1 MELTRRTIAKV
12 LAVVFVFNLV
22 VMGAGAFYSAQQVPP
37 IPQEVVGPDGDVI
50 VTDTQVRDGKIAFQ
64 KNGLMNHGSILG
76 NGAYFGPDY
85 TADTLDLKVEYM
97 REYYAE
103 ERYGESYGSLDG
115 PDQSAVDRMVRDDLG
130 GTITEGQETIEYS
143 TAEAYA
149 HEQVTE
155 TYVDRYH
162 GGDLDR
168 GVPAEFIG
176 SEEEAREFADFAL
189 WTAWISH
196 TDRPGSDHSFT
207 NDWPYNPDAGNVP
220 TGATM
225 IWSVI
230 SMVLLVGAVGIGVWL
245 YKSVTLP
252 EPEVT
257 GIEIPPPDEINLSPS
272 QRAAT
277 RFIPLAGALF
287 AVQVLLGGLLAHYY
301 VERHAFFGVEEVFG
315 VGIVEAF
322 PFALAKTFHLDL
334 GILWIA
340 SLWLG
345 AGLFLPPLLTGHEPD
360 RQRTYV
366 HVLLGALI
374 VAAVGGLSGVW
385 LGAQGYIDGDLWW
398 IIGNEGLEYL
408 EVGRLWQVGLL
419 VGFVLWTGL
428 VWRGFKPLLDRESP
442 YGLAHMIIYAG
453 GSIGL
458 LFTAGFFYTPET
470 NIVMTE
476 FWRWWVVHM
485 WVEGAFEFFI
495 VAIVGLTLVSMGLLR
510 KRSAEKAVAFQALFV
525 MGSGVIGASHHYWW
539 VGQPDV
545 WLPLG
550 TVFSTLEL
558 IPLILIL
565 FEAMGQYRALATS
578 GESFPYTLPFMFIIA
593 SGFWNFLG
601 AGVLGFFINL
611 PLINYYEHGT
621 YLTVGHAHA
630 AMFGAFGFLALGMA
644 TYMLRIA
651 TRPADWTE
659 RHLRWAFWLWNV
671 GLAVMVFVSVLPVG
685 FLQLEVAFTEG
696 YAAARSLA
704 FYNRD
709 LVQALFW
716 ARLPGDTLII
726 LGTFVFLYDMVKKRF
741 TLRPVS
747 RPTTGSGT
755 IPERM
760 IDEDEEPAAL
770 DDD

>member
-1 MELTRRTIAKV
+1 
-12 LAVVFVFNLV
+12 
-22 VMGAGAFYSAQQVPP
+22 
-37 IPQEVVGPDGDVI
+37 
-50 VTDTQVRDGKIAFQ
+50 
-64 KNGLMNHGSILG
+64 
-76 NGAYFGPDY
+76 
-85 TADTLDLKVEYM
+85 
-97 REYYAE
+97 
-103 ERYGESYGSLDG
+103 
-115 PDQSAVDRMVRDDLG
+115 
-130 GTITEGQETIEYS
+130 
-143 TAEAYA
+143 
-149 HEQVTE
+149 
-155 TYVDRYH
+155 
-162 GGDLDR
+162 
-168 GVPAEFIG
+168 
-176 SEEEAREFADFAL
+176 
-189 WTAWISH
+189 
-196 TDRPGSDHSFT
+196 
-207 NDWPYNPDAGNVP
+207 
-220 TGATM
+220 M

-230 SMVLLVGAVGIGVWL
+230 SMVLLVGAVGIGVFL
-245 YKSVTLP
+245 YKSVELP
-252 EPEVT
+252 EPTTE
-257 GIEIPPPDEINLSPS
+257 GIEIPPPDEINLTPS

-277 RFIPLAGALF
+277 RFIPLAGLLF
-287 AVQVLLGGLLAHYY
+287 TVQVLLGGLLAHYY

-315 VGIVEAF
+315 VHIVEAL

-340 SLWLG
+340 TLWLG
-345 AGLFLPPLLTGHEPD
+345 AGLFLPPLLTNHEPE
-360 RQRTYV
+360 RQRTYI

-374 VAAVGGLSGVW
+374 VVAVGGLAGVW
-385 LGAQGYIDGDLWW
+385 LGSQGYIDGELWW

-428 VWRGFKPLLDRESP
+428 VYRGFKPMLEREARF
-442 YGLAHMIIYAG
+442 GLAHMIIYAG

-458 LFTAGFFYTPET
+458 LFTAGMFYTPQT

-495 VAIVGLTLVSMGLLR
+495 VAVVGITLVSMGLLR

-539 VGQPDV
+539 IGQPDV

-550 TVFSTLEL
+550 TIFSTLEL

-578 GESFPYTLPFMFIIA
+578 GETFPYTLPFMFIIA

-611 PLINYYEHGT
+611 PIVNYYEHGT

-644 TYMLRIA
+644 TYMLRIS
-651 TRPADWTE
+651 TVPSKWSE
-659 RHLRWAFWLWNV
+659 RRLRWAFWLWNV

-685 FLQLEVAFTEG
+685 FLQLETAFTETYG
-696 YAAARSLA
+696 AARSLA
-704 FYNRD
+704 FYNGE
-709 LVQALFW
+709 LIQLLFW
-716 ARLPGDTLII
+716 ARLPGDTLLI
-726 LGTFVFLYDMVKKRF
+726 LGTVVFAYDMVKKRF
-741 TLRPVS
+741 TLRDVS
-747 RPTTGSGT
+747 DPTDSLGETT
-755 IPERM
+755 IPDRLMAE
-760 IDEDEEPAAL
+760 

>member
-1 MELTRRTIAKV
+1 MEVSRQTIAKALV
-12 LAVVFVFNLV
+12 AVFVLNLI
-22 VMGAGAFYSAQQVPP
+22 VMGAGAFYSSQQVPP
-37 IPQEVVGPDGDVI
+37 IPKEVVGSDGDV
-50 VTDTQVRDGKIAFQ
+50 VATESQVQAGKIAFQ
-64 KNGLMNHGSILG
+64 QNGLMNHGSILG
-76 NGAYFGPDY
+76 NGAYFGVDY
-85 TADTLDLKVEYM
+85 TADTLELKVEFM
-97 REYYAE
+97 REYYAQ
-103 ERYGESYGSLDG
+103 ERYSEAYADLNSADRGS
-115 PDQSAVDRMVRDDLG
+115 VDSLVRDDLDESFER
-130 GTITEGQETIEYS
+130 GTETIQYS
-143 TAEAYA
+143 AAEVYA
-149 HEQVTE
+149 HQQVRDV
-155 TYVDRYH
+155 YVQRYH
-162 GGDLDR
+162 AGSLDR
-168 GVPAEFIG
+168 GVPTDFIG
-176 SEEEAREFADFAL
+176 SEDEARQFADFAL

-207 NDWPYNPDAGNVP
+207 NEWPYEPAAGNTP
-220 TGATM
+220 TGSTM
-225 IWSVI
+225 VWSVI
-230 SMVLLVGAVGIGVWL
+230 SMVLLVAAVGIGVFL
-245 YKSVTLP
+245 YKSVELP
-252 EPEVT
+252 EPRIE
-257 GIEIPPPDEINLSPS
+257 GIEIPPPDEITLTPS

-287 AVQVLLGGLLAHYY
+287 ALQVLLGGLLAHYY
-301 VERHAFFGVEEVFG
+301 VERHAFFGIEEVFG
-315 VGIVEAF
+315 INIVQAL

-345 AGLFLPPLLTGHEPD
+345 AGLFLPPLLTNHEPD
-360 RQRTYV
+360 RQKTLI

-374 VAAVGGLSGVW
+374 VATVGGMVGIW
-385 LGAQGYIDGDLWW
+385 LGAQGYIDGPLWW
-398 IIGNEGLEYL
+398 ILGNEGLEYL

-419 VGFVLWTGL
+419 IGFVLWTAL
-428 VWRGFKPLLDRESP
+428 VWRGFKPLLERESR

-458 LFTAGFFYTPET
+458 LFTAGMFYTPQT

-545 WLPLG
+545 WIPFG
-550 TVFSTLEL
+550 SVFSTLEL

-578 GESFPYTLPFMFIIA
+578 DETFPYTLPFMFIIA

-611 PLINYYEHGT
+611 PIVNYYEHGT

-644 TYMLRIA
+644 TYMLRIS
-651 TRPADWTE
+651 TKPEEWTE
-659 RHLRWAFWLWNV
+659 GRLRWAFWLWNV

-685 FLQLEVAFTEG
+685 FLQLETAFTQS

-704 FYNRD
+704 FYNSE
-709 LVQALFW
+709 LVQLLFW
-716 ARLPGDTLII
+716 ARLPGDTMII
-726 LGTFVFLYDMVKKRF
+726 LGTLVFAYDMVRKRF
-741 TLRPVS
+741 TLRSVS
-747 RPTTGSGT
+747 TPDDVPAPGT
-755 IPERM
+755 IPERVFA
-760 IDEDEEPAAL
+760 E

>member
-1 MELTRRTIAKV
+1 MKLTRRTIARALV
-12 LAVVFVFNLV
+12 AVFVINLI
-22 VMGAGAFYSAQQVPP
+22 VMGAGAVYSAQQVPP
-37 IPQEVVGPDGDVI
+37 IPREVVGPEGEV
-50 VTDTQVRDGKIAFQ
+50 VTTESAVRAGKVTFQ

-76 NGAYFGPDY
+76 NGAYFGVDY
-85 TADTLDLKVEYM
+85 TADALDLKVEHM
-97 REYYAE
+97 REYYAR
-103 ERYGESYGSLDG
+103 ERYGAGYAGLDPAERGSVDSLVRADLDG
-115 PDQSAVDRMVRDDLG
+115 SFER
-130 GTITEGQETIEYS
+130 GTGAGTIEYS
-143 TAEAYA
+143 AAEAYA
-149 HEQVTE
+149 HRQVRE
-155 TYVDRYH
+155 TYVERYH
-162 GGDLDR
+162 EGAPER
-168 GVPAEFIG
+168 GLPAGFVD
-176 SEEEAREFADFAL
+176 SAEEARQFADFAL

-207 NDWPYNPDAGNVP
+207 NEWPYEPAAGNTP

-225 IWSVI
+225 TWSVI
-230 SMVLLVGAVGIGVWL
+230 SMVLLVAAVGIGVFL
-245 YKSVTLP
+245 YRSVELP
-252 EPEVT
+252 EPTVA
-257 GIEIPPPDEINLSPS
+257 GVEIPPPDQISLTPS

-277 RFIPLAGALF
+277 RFVPLAGALF

-301 VERHAFFGVEEVFG
+301 VERHAFFGIEEVLG
-315 VGIVEAF
+315 VEIVGVL

-345 AGLFLPPLLTGHEPD
+345 AGLFLPPLLTNHEPE

-366 HVLLGALI
+366 HVLLGALV
-374 VAAVGGLSGVW
+374 VAAVGGLAGVW
-385 LGAQGYIDGDLWW
+385 LGAQGYVDGPLWW

-419 VGFVLWTGL
+419 VGFGLWTVL
-428 VWRGFKPLLDRESP
+428 VRRGFRPMLEREAR

-458 LFTAGFFYTPET
+458 LFVAGMLYTPRT

-525 MGSGVIGASHHYWW
+525 MGSGIIGASHHYWW

-545 WLPLG
+545 WLPFG
-550 TVFSTLEL
+550 SVFSTLEL
-558 IPLILIL
+558 IPLVLIL

-578 GESFPYTLPFMFIIA
+578 DEGFPYTLPFMFIVA

-611 PLINYYEHGT
+611 PLVNYYEHGT

-644 TYMLRIA
+644 TYMLRIS
-651 TRPADWTE
+651 TKPSEWTE
-659 RHLRWAFWLWNV
+659 RRLRWAFWLWNV

-685 FLQLEVAFTEG
+685 FLQLETAFTG
-696 YAAARSLA
+696 SYAAARSLA
-704 FYNRD
+704 FYNGD
-709 LVQALFW
+709 LVQLLFW
-716 ARLPGDTLII
+716 ARLPGDTMII
-726 LGTFVFLYDMVKKRF
+726 LGTAVFAYDMVRKRF

-747 RPTTGSGT
+747 RPSGPARGT
-755 IPERM
+755 IPDRVMAE
-760 IDEDEEPAAL
+760 

>member
-1 MELTRRTIAKV
+1 MEVTRSTIAKILV
-12 LAVVFVFNLV
+12 TVFIFNLI
-22 VMGAGAFYSAQQVPP
+22 VMGAGALYSYQQEPP
-37 IPQEVVGPDGDVI
+37 IPKEVVGPDGDVL
-50 VTDTQVRDGKIAFQ
+50 VTQSQVQTGKVTFQ
-64 KNGLMNHGSILG
+64 QNGLMNHGSVLG
-76 NGAYFGPDY
+76 NGAYYGVDY
-85 TADTLDLKVEYM
+85 TADTLDLKVEFM
-97 REYYAE
+97 RDFYAE
-103 ERYGESYGSLDG
+103 ERYDSAYEDLDPPEQASVDSLVQTDLEE
-115 PDQSAVDRMVRDDLG
+115 PISSDSDAIQYSA
-130 GTITEGQETIEYS
+130 
-143 TAEAYA
+143 AEVYA
-149 HEQVTE
+149 HEQVRE
-155 TYVDRYH
+155 VYVERYH
-162 GGDLDR
+162 EGAPER
-168 GVPAEFIG
+168 GLPEDFID
-176 SEEEAREFADFAL
+176 SADDARRFADFAL

-196 TDRPGSDHSFT
+196 TDRPGSGQSFT
-207 NDWPYNPDAGNVP
+207 NNWPYQPLAGNEA

-225 IWSVI
+225 IWSVL

-245 YKSVTLP
+245 YKSVELP
-252 EPEVT
+252 EPEIKNLRV
-257 GIEIPPPDEINLSPS
+257 PSPDEIALTPS

-277 RFIPLAGALF
+277 RFIPVAAVLF
-287 AVQVLLGGLLAHYY
+287 LGQVLLGGLLAHFY
-301 VERHAFFGVEEVFG
+301 VERFAFFGIESVFG
-315 VGIVEAF
+315 IELLEVF

-345 AGLFLPPLLTGHEPD
+345 AGLFLAPLLTNHEPS
-360 RQRTYV
+360 RQKTYV
-366 HVLLGALI
+366 HLLLGALV
-374 VAAVGGLSGVW
+374 VAAVGGLAGIW
-385 LGAQGYIDGDLWW
+385 LGAQGYIDGPLWW
-398 IIGNEGLEYL
+398 ILGNEGLEYV
-408 EVGRLWQVGLL
+408 EVGRLWQFGLL
-419 VGFVLWTGL
+419 VGFGLWTVL
-428 VWRGFKPLLDRESP
+428 VWRGFKPMIDREAR

-458 LFTAGFFYTPET
+458 LFVAGMFYTPKT

-495 VAIVGLTLVSMGLLR
+495 VAIIGLTLVSMGLLR

-539 VGQPDV
+539 IGQPDV

-550 TVFSTLEL
+550 TIFSTLEL

-565 FEAMGQYRALATS
+565 FEAMGQYRAFATS
-578 GESFPYTLPFMFIIA
+578 EETFAYTLPFMFIIA

-611 PLINYYEHGT
+611 PLINYFEHGT

-651 TRPADWTE
+651 TKPSQWTE
-659 RHLRWAFWLWNV
+659 RRLRWSFWLWNV

-685 FLQLEVAFTEG
+685 FLQLETAFTES

-704 FYNRD
+704 FYNSETIQ
-709 LVQALFW
+709 LLFW
-716 ARLPGDTLII
+716 ARLPGDTMII
-726 LGTFVFLYDMVKKRF
+726 LGTVVFVYDMVRKRF
-741 TLRPVS
+741 TLRSVS
-747 RPTTGSGT
+747 MPDEVPAPGS
-755 IPERM
+755 IPERVL
-760 IDEDEEPAAL
+760 AR